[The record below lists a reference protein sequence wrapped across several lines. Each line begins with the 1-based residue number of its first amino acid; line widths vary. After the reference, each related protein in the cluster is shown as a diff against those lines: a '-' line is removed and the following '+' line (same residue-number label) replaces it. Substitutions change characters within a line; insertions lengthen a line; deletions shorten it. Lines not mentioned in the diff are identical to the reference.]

1 MTFYLYE
8 GWLSNFLSRKID
20 IDRMCFACIKS
31 YIVNYY
37 GSLRDNN
44 YTVIKSTLVIIIL
57 SL

>member
-1 MTFYLYE
+1 
-8 GWLSNFLSRKID
+8 
-20 IDRMCFACIKS
+20 MCFACIKS

-37 GSLRDNN
+37 DSLRDNN